1 MEKTTNFMNR
11 IRTIARKNQF
21 QYMVLENYAIP
32 AVRFTPNDY
41 WEKMEIR
48 KNMDDLISTMD
59 KNRIPWKL
67 QNSLFYIGEKY
78 DVRSYYV
85 SDLCNMA
92 YKRAYA

>member
-1 MEKTTNFMNR
+1 MEKY
-11 IRTIARKNQF
+11 TINQRHI
-21 QYMVLENYAIP
+21 ME
-32 AVRFTPNDY
+32 AVIVNLSILFHQRNTE

-48 KNMDDLISTMD
+48 KNMEDLISSMD

-78 DVRSYYV
+78 DVRSCYV

-92 YKRAYA
+92 YNRAYA

>member
-1 MEKTTNFMNR
+1 MEKYSIDQRHIM
-11 IRTIARKNQF
+11 
-21 QYMVLENYAIP
+21 E
-32 AVRFTPNDY
+32 AVIVNLSILFHQRNTE
-41 WEKMEIR
+41 WEEMEIR
-48 KNMDDLISTMD
+48 KNMEDLISSMD

>member
-1 MEKTTNFMNR
+1 
-11 IRTIARKNQF
+11 
-21 QYMVLENYAIP
+21 
-32 AVRFTPNDY
+32 
-41 WEKMEIR
+41 MEIR
-48 KNMDDLISTMD
+48 KNMEDLISSMD

-92 YKRAYA
+92 YKRAYAWNAIEGPTRRKQKRQVNIAGRAEKSVKSRWRRENMEGV